1 MNLKLWEILIC
12 EEKKY
17 RKTIQRSVPPFVAQ
31 VMDYD
36 DCLVE
41 LGEFGPWQ
49 MTITLLVWI
58 PPLVDGIMTL
68 TRYINIINARFKN
81 LTHFHFH
88 SSSYTALAPSAYR
101 CNIPGC
107 EEKESFTFQDFTPE
121 LLFPSLAN
129 LNGSDPPDHP
139 YYCDYFKPTS
149 AANGSCLQV
158 TSWSCF
164 LFKCNHSWPPDY
176 DK

>member
-1 MNLKLWEILIC
+1 
-12 EEKKY
+12 
-17 RKTIQRSVPPFVAQ
+17 
-31 VMDYD
+31 MDYD

-129 LNGSDPPDHP
+129 LNGSDPPDNP
-139 YYCDYFKPTS
+139 NYCDYFKPSS

-158 TSWSCF
+158 TSWEMCF
-164 LFKCNHSWPPDY
+164 FIDHYRSDY

>member
-1 MNLKLWEILIC
+1 
-12 EEKKY
+12 
-17 RKTIQRSVPPFVAQ
+17 
-31 VMDYD
+31 MDYD
-36 DCLVE
+36 ACLEE

-49 MTITLLVWI
+49 ITITLLCWL
-58 PPLVDGIMTL
+58 PPVVDGIMTL
-68 TRYINIINARFKN
+68 TRYIIIIITPRVKN
-81 LTHFHFH
+81 LTLI
-88 SSSYTALAPSAYR
+88 SSSYTTLKPPAYR

-107 EEKESFTFQDFTPE
+107 DDKENFTFYDFTPQ

-139 YYCDYFKPTS
+139 NYCDYYKPAS

-158 TSWSCF
+158 TSWVC
-164 LFKCNHSWPPDY
+164 LHFKYNYSWRPPDY